1 MQNYRLKDYGLD
13 YKTICDYVYDVDSK
27 FDNPIQKENPKEIEN
42 TILSTLYNRM
52 EKENC
57 LQGKQTKNKK

>member
-27 FDNPIQKENPKEIEN
+27 FQNPIQNEDENEIDR
-42 TILSTLYNRM
+42 TILATLKNRM
-52 EKENC
+52 IKENC
-57 LQGKQTKNKK
+57 LDGKNKK